1 MAPMSTHADVPEH
14 DTCCK
19 VPSFLD
25 EGSAHRLLRWMT
37 LGGLILGTFGTFHA
51 VTSLV
56 FDGPA
61 VYEFSSARLEAV
73 HRLALV
79 TIVCSQIL
87 QLLGSVA
94 LWRRRLIGRTL
105 LLTYAVIYLT
115 ALLLVESMRAL
126 DTTSMMVTAG
136 AAQRA
141 IVAMSQMHLVVYGS
155 LFPLFLATFL
165 TRPWIVRLLRRK
177 GEPLPEGGAQTPH
190 DETAPQR
197 QAA

>member
-1 MAPMSTHADVPEH
+1 MSTHADVSAKAQGG
-14 DTCCK
+14 K

-25 EGSAHRLLRWMT
+25 EGSAHRLLRWIT
-37 LGGLILGTFGTFHA
+37 IGGLILGTFGTFHA
-51 VTSLV
+51 VTSLA
-56 FDGPA
+56 FQSAPTG
-61 VYEFSSARLEAV
+61 YEFSSARLEAV

-79 TIVCSQIL
+79 TIVCSQVL

-115 ALLLVESMRAL
+115 ALLTVESMRAL
-126 DTTSMMVTAG
+126 DTTSMMVSAS

-141 IVAMSQMHLVVYGS
+141 VVALSQMHLVVYGS
-155 LFPLFLATFL
+155 LFPMFLATFL

-177 GEPLPEGGAQTPH
+177 GEPLPEEQPPVSPTSGDNA
-190 DETAPQR
+190 DQR
-197 QAA
+197 LAA